1 MRVQRACMRANDYD
15 VLQAGAES
23 FERIDC
29 VVMKEEERAVEG
41 EGAWRRQRK
50 RHVDTAA

>member
-1 MRVQRACMRANDYD
+1 MRANDYD

-29 VVMKEEERAVEG
+29 VVVKEEECAVEG
-41 EGAWRRQRK
+41 EGAWCRQRK
-50 RHVDTAA
+50 RHVHAAACKGF